1 MTSLDQPPTLLRM
14 AELAV
19 RRLQRA
25 ARLCGATVA
34 WNLTI
39 GGAAVATAVATASL
53 SLIGFGINAVV
64 DSSVSSLLVWR
75 FRAEASGLGE
85 RARFVEQLAVRVAG
99 AAFAI
104 VAVYVLVRAA
114 LSLVSGKH
122 PGSSLFGGSARDETT
137 AHFTLFSVTHMTGR
151 SINEPIHAV
160 QASGPLSLYWKAK
173 PGASFDH
180 PTSFKTGKLIATFHT
195 DIQSIVNVTAP
206 TKGIETLTGSLHQ
219 TVAHRF
225 TMNGTSHLLGG
236 VGLHQRVTATG
247 DGTLLEPTEP
257 KATLLLAGTIVVT
270 S

>member
-85 RARFVEQLAVRVAG
+85 RARRVEHLAVRVAG
-99 AAFAI
+99 GAFAI

-122 PGSSLFGGSARDETT
+122 PGSSLFGIGEALASLLVLPYLAVAKYRLSALLGSRALRADSLLT
-137 AHFTLFSVTHMTGR
+137 
-151 SINEPIHAV
+151 
-160 QASGPLSLYWKAK
+160 ASGVALA
-173 PGASFDH
+173 
-180 PTSFKTGKLIATFHT
+180 TIA
-195 DIQSIVNVTAP
+195 
-206 TKGIETLTGSLHQ
+206 L
-219 TVAHRF
+219 
-225 TMNGTSHLLGG
+225 
-236 VGLHQRVTATG
+236 VGLILQRAFGWWWADPVAAILIG
-247 DGTLLEPTEP
+247 
-257 KATLLLAGTIVVT
+257 LALAWQGSRTVREMPG